1 MSTEGSLLGRNDS
14 WIQSVPKYPVL
25 NKSQSQIIK
34 EPLPKLVGEAMS
46 LKTSHYQ
53 AYVNLT
59 QKIATT
65 DIPANKKTLIL
76 LVQAESNKGAT
87 TQELVLSWRSIL
99 SLASHTRVTCH
110 DPFTT
115 LSYGSKTGFTWPHM
129 ARHGHTGLHLPTKST
144 EFVRR

>member
-1 MSTEGSLLGRNDS
+1 MTLGTSLSSISELHLNENFNNKMKILAAPIQSKKTIFTQFLGARDLSTEGSLLGRNDS

-59 QKIATT
+59 QK
-65 DIPANKKTLIL
+65 
-76 LVQAESNKGAT
+76 
-87 TQELVLSWRSIL
+87 
-99 SLASHTRVTCH
+99 
-110 DPFTT
+110 
-115 LSYGSKTGFTWPHM
+115 
-129 ARHGHTGLHLPTKST
+129 
-144 EFVRR
+144 